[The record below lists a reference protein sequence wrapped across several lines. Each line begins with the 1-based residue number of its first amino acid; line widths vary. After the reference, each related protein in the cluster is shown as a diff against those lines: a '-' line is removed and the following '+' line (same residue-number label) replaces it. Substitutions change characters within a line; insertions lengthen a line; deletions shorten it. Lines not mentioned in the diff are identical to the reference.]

1 MAIEMYKEDN
11 GVYEK
16 NILASTAFHVDSK
29 YVTNV
34 LEFAFNDV
42 WSLAA
47 MFRHDNHVDIKAKL
61 IDIQEHMED

>member
-16 NILASTAFHVDSK
+16 NILAFAAFHVDSK

-34 LEFAFNDV
+34 LEFPFNDV
-42 WSLAA
+42 
-47 MFRHDNHVDIKAKL
+47 
-61 IDIQEHMED
+61 